1 MWLCDIK
8 SLQNGC
14 IQAAPSQSRNRQ
26 IRLVLAG
33 FVGQTGL
40 SHIPGSVSRP
50 GGLERAPEGCCLPHS
65 YPRRGCG
72 ECNRQSFG
80 GGLMK
85 DEVRSC
91 KASEPTRGMIADR

>member
-65 YPRRGCG
+65 YPTGRVKRLRGQSQD
-72 ECNRQSFG
+72 EHCNDRVAP
-80 GGLMK
+80 GLGS
-85 DEVRSC
+85 RS
-91 KASEPTRGMIADR
+91 